1 MWTVRYQVVS
11 SKSIVDGRSRE
22 KEGKEEGEEE
32 GEKYLARAALPRF
45 PRAIRCPGNYF
56 SSRGEKEQEERQLR
70 RRAVIATA
78 TTTVKTSD
86 CSDDDEEKQQQ
97 QGGEE
102 QGWRTLLM
110 SMPMQQKFFVPL
122 LDVPLQLFQ
131 LKFAAQGRSAPK
143 VQRTGT
149 LGTLLYHM
157 SVCLDAYFDNE
168 SAEVISSLSL
178 GDDQDS
184 SQITNSNLFASEND
198 RGVTDCSNDS
208 LASSS
213 PKSSVTSPHLDEPD
227 KVVIGENKDPSD
239 RKTSLQVTDPGATS
253 GESEAT
259 ISENGPV
266 DEPREDTSNSIESKG
281 DRPLGWIEWRET
293 SRSDMPGVEP
303 TADVPN
309 GQLRMDKDM
318 DEAAVDADEHWPSS
332 VDADGQGREIGLLPG
347 STNIPAAK
355 LPESSKG
362 NPCEDLPE
370 PLAFSTVENT
380 GK

>member
-1 MWTVRYQVVS
+1 MYRSYRGPVRLVPYCTICRYACVKLCLQATISAEGRLPPRIGNVGHMTRIANKLMQLANSKHIIQTHLQVNQ
-11 SKSIVDGRSRE
+11 
-22 KEGKEEGEEE
+22 
-32 GEKYLARAALPRF
+32 LPY
-45 PRAIRCPGNYF
+45 IC
-56 SSRGEKEQEERQLR
+56 
-70 RRAVIATA
+70 
-78 TTTVKTSD
+78 
-86 CSDDDEEKQQQ
+86 
-97 QGGEE
+97 
-102 QGWRTLLM
+102 LL
-110 SMPMQQKFFVPL
+110 KDL
-122 LDVPLQLFQ
+122 LNEMMRYDTMV
-131 LKFAAQGRSAPK
+131 
-143 VQRTGT
+143 T
-149 LGTLLYHM
+149 
-157 SVCLDAYFDNE
+157 DAYFDNE

-239 RKTSLQVTDPGATS
+239 RETSLQVTDPGATS

-266 DEPREDTSNSIESKG
+266 DESREDTSNSIESKG

-332 VDADGQGREIGLLPG
+332 VDADGQGREIGVLPG

>member
-1 MWTVRYQVVS
+1 
-11 SKSIVDGRSRE
+11 
-22 KEGKEEGEEE
+22 
-32 GEKYLARAALPRF
+32 
-45 PRAIRCPGNYF
+45 
-56 SSRGEKEQEERQLR
+56 
-70 RRAVIATA
+70 
-78 TTTVKTSD
+78 
-86 CSDDDEEKQQQ
+86 
-97 QGGEE
+97 
-102 QGWRTLLM
+102 TLLM

-122 LDVPLQLFQ
+122 LDVPLQRFQ

-157 SVCLDAYFDNE
+157 SVCLATISAEGRLPPRIGNVGHMTRIANKLMQLANSKHIIQTHLQDAYFDNE

-184 SQITNSNLFASEND
+184 SQITNSNLFASENG

-239 RKTSLQVTDPGATS
+239 RETSLQVTDPGATS

-332 VDADGQGREIGLLPG
+332 VDADGQGREIGVLPG